1 MFVRNFLF
9 FIINKK
15 IILAYDLNFQ
25 SMRLKL
31 LILGLFIYL
40 LSNTFGQV
48 TEHVK
53 DNLKFIGSV
62 GIEIGQE
69 NFVSLPKFSAYA
81 SYNLLNNKDSAS
93 DNLEKGCVYFGV
105 EGSMFVF
112 FAGAFSVSGTT
123 GFQAGRLTLDCALT
137 RLWLSDADGYSVG
150 RQTTLNPKI
159 GVMFGPVWIKAG
171 PSLLLTNDDFIS
183 ETLGNFMRIG
193 NNYINVEV
201 NYFLTW

>member
-1 MFVRNFLF
+1 MFVRNLLF

-15 IILAYDLNFQ
+15 IILAYDHNFQ
-25 SMRLKL
+25 SMRLKF

-81 SYNLLNNKDSAS
+81 SYNLLNNKDSTS